1 MAICVL
7 QTPPPIQSFAGQPW
21 SLDRTEDKKD
31 AWMNSLATKI
41 KAQWFTIMGD
51 WSQQLLKLNFQKE
64 KKEDGSTS
72 YTLITGHRREYY
84 WTKITVKQ
92 VGSPTP
98 DAWQVTC
105 ARSEIRI
112 GLWKIHN
119 TTQDISVVV
128 HTSAQKMIE
137 DINYQ
142 TSLKPSFL
150 SKISN
155 WSHPR
160 LNWSKRTQWSH
171 SFQIGKILQ
180 NTNQFVLRLGIT
192 LVKHNERMP
201 VDPWTSQTQTWGQ
214 LSIQTR
220 SIKPSAKLISATL
233 KAKSLNTYGISGS
246 SMNSAWRRRCRCHL
260 SHQLYIDYAR
270 HVKRLAINF
279 PINSKRSWLG
289 QKSKAMTTS
298 LGREI

>member
-1 MAICVL
+1 
-7 QTPPPIQSFAGQPW
+7 
-21 SLDRTEDKKD
+21 
-31 AWMNSLATKI
+31 
-41 KAQWFTIMGD
+41 MGD

-64 KKEDGSTS
+64 KKEDGSTT
-72 YTLITGHRREYY
+72 YTLITGHRRDYY

-155 WSHPR
+155 
-160 LNWSKRTQWSH
+160 
-171 SFQIGKILQ
+171 
-180 NTNQFVLRLGIT
+180 
-192 LVKHNERMP
+192 
-201 VDPWTSQTQTWGQ
+201 
-214 LSIQTR
+214 
-220 SIKPSAKLISATL
+220 
-233 KAKSLNTYGISGS
+233 
-246 SMNSAWRRRCRCHL
+246 
-260 SHQLYIDYAR
+260 
-270 HVKRLAINF
+270 
-279 PINSKRSWLG
+279 
-289 QKSKAMTTS
+289 
-298 LGREI
+298 

>member
-1 MAICVL
+1 
-7 QTPPPIQSFAGQPW
+7 
-21 SLDRTEDKKD
+21 
-31 AWMNSLATKI
+31 MNSLATKI
-41 KAQWFTIMGD
+41 KVQWCTNMGD
-51 WSQQLLKLNFQKE
+51 WSQQLLELDFQKE
-64 KKEDGSTS
+64 TKEDGSTS
-72 YTLITGHRREYY
+72 YTLITGHRRDYY

-155 WSHPR
+155 WSHSDSWFTKE
-160 LNWSKRTQWSH
+160 NSM
-171 SFQIGKILQ
+171 
-180 NTNQFVLRLGIT
+180 IT
-192 LVKHNERMP
+192 WL
-201 VDPWTSQTQTWGQ
+201 
-214 LSIQTR
+214 
-220 SIKPSAKLISATL
+220 
-233 KAKSLNTYGISGS
+233 
-246 SMNSAWRRRCRCHL
+246 SAWQNHWRIRI
-260 SHQLYIDYAR
+260 SPYG
-270 HVKRLAINF
+270 
-279 PINSKRSWLG
+279 LG
-289 QKSKAMTTS
+289 
-298 LGREI
+298 